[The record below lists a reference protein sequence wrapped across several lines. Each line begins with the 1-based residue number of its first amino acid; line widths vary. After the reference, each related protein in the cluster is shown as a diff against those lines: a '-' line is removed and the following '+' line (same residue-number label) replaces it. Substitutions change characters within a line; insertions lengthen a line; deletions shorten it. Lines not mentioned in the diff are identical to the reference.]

1 MTTGDPLVEYR
12 EALLNRLE
20 AQPAAFAA
28 LVTQLPEPEWRVRPG
43 IDGLTLH
50 QLAVHV
56 RDAEAQAFY
65 PRVER
70 ILAEDE
76 PHLEPFP
83 HHYATLEQGYRIDE
97 PLRDIVAGFAATH
110 AALLARLRALSL
122 SDWSRIGFHP
132 PSGPR
137 TVLWWAERIHGHAAT
152 HLQDLRRLIAG

>member
-1 MTTGDPLVEYR
+1 MTPGDPLVEYR

-28 LVTQLPEPEWRVRPG
+28 LITQLPEPEWRARPG

-65 PRVER
+65 PRIER

-76 PHLEPFP
+76 PHLEPF
-83 HHYATLEQGYRIDE
+83 RITT
-97 PLRDIVAGFAATH
+97 R
-110 AALLARLRALSL
+110 RLNKAIAPM
-122 SDWSRIGFHP
+122 SRSTTSSPG
-132 PSGPR
+132 SRPR
-137 TVLWWAERIHGHAAT
+137 TPRCLPGCAPCRSAT
-152 HLQDLRRLIAG
+152 GRASVFIRPLGRARCCGWPNASMGTPPRTCRTCVA